1 MAAGADVIVRPQAKV
16 QADPVAHGGDAAD
29 DSAIRVH
36 PTDPAGSLIL
46 GTDKHGGL
54 CVYGME
60 GRLGQLV
67 SAEQRGRPLR
77 LPPGA
82 LPGGPGGGSRSGPGY
97 CPETNSLV
105 SKRRWLKGLWNTAV
119 RTNFC
124 PIGIASSHASLN

>member
-36 PTDPAGSLIL
+36 STDPAGSLIL

-67 SAEQRGRPLR
+67 SDDCRPNNVDALYGFRLGRCRVDLAA
-77 LPPGA
+77 GH
-82 LPGGPGGGSRSGPGY
+82 GPVRATARRRTPWCRSAAG
-97 CPETNSLV
+97 
-105 SKRRWLKGLWNTAV
+105 
-119 RTNFC
+119 
-124 PIGIASSHASLN
+124 